1 MRRVGVVFPPK
12 EVERPEAEQ
21 ALTMQ
26 GASSEASPAPKKAEK
41 KTSAK
46 KTKKQE

>member
-1 MRRVGVVFPPK
+1 MRRIGVTYPPK
-12 EVERPEAEQ
+12 RPEAEQ

>member
-1 MRRVGVVFPPK
+1 MKVIGIPVA
-12 EVERPEAEQ
+12 RPEAEQ